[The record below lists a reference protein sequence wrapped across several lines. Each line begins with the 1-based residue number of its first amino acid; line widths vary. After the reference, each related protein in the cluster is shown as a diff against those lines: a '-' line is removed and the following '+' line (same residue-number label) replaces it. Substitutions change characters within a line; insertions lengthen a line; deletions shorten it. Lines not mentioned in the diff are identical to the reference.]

1 MEEEKKMKTITISLY
16 AVERR
21 IDVLDDEG
29 DPLEG
34 ESRFTTE
41 DFMEWT
47 VEDNGVETEYSEEDF
62 GDFWDLEN
70 ADEISDSFDNLDVN
84 EFIERVDGAAVANL
98 ETLKSSGSIQ
108 IEIPE
113 GESFDPKKFCL
124 VTVDWIFDEYEECM
138 LQGFVYDGK
147 YYDELY
153 PEDGRGIDSE
163 EIWSC

>member
-1 MEEEKKMKTITISLY
+1 MEEKKMKTITISLY

-29 DPLEG
+29 DPLAG

-47 VEDNGVETEYSEEDF
+47 VEDNGFETEYSESDF
-62 GDFWDLEN
+62 GEFWDLEN
-70 ADEISDSFDNLDVN
+70 ADEISDSLDNLYVN
-84 EFIERVDGAAVANL
+84 EFIENIEGAAVANL
-98 ETLKSSGSIQ
+98 ETLKSTGSIQ

-113 GESFDPKKFCL
+113 GETFDPKKFCL
-124 VTVDWIFDEYEECM
+124 VTRSWIYEEGEETM
-138 LQGFVYDGK
+138 LYGFIYDGK
-147 YYDELY
+147 YYDDLY

-163 EIWSC
+163 EIWSY